1 MITKEKIKAGL
12 REGAVRLITDPNMG
26 SGAVCQIGE
35 LWFYFGGETA
45 EGMTPEEYMKCV
57 PEDEIADE
65 IFEALE
71 SFKTDGFE
79 DEYEYYEES
88 LGNVKEEA

>member
-12 REGAVRLITDPNMG
+12 REGVVRLTTDPNMG
-26 SGAVCQIGE
+26 SGVVCQIGE

-45 EGMTPEEYMKCV
+45 EDMTPEEYMKCV
-57 PEDEIADE
+57 PEGEIADE

-71 SFKTDGFE
+71 SFKTAGFE
-79 DEYEYYEES
+79 DEYEYYEER
-88 LGNVKEEA
+88 LENMKGET

>member
-26 SGAVCQIGE
+26 NGAVCQIGE

-45 EGMTPEEYMKCV
+45 EDMTPEEYMKCV

-71 SFKTDGFE
+71 SFKADGFE
-79 DEYEYYEES
+79 DEYEYYEER
-88 LGNVKEEA
+88 LENMKGET